1 MSATVNGNEI
11 VLTGTV
17 GGDPWWDDDVFSQ
30 ADVINALAQVGR
42 NTDVTVRVNSGGG
55 VATEGAAIHSV
66 FAAHKGK
73 VNMVVEGWAASAASL
88 FVMSGHTITMRPGAL
103 LMIHDP
109 SAGNWG
115 TCDDH
120 RRVAS
125 ALDIMGNTYA
135 QVYADRCGKSPEE
148 VREMMRAET
157 WLGPAEAVAQGFADA
172 AETDG
177 ADVPEPVAFAH
188 VRAYARA
195 PERIVALAKSRGW
208 GARAAQAATAAA
220 PTLTAKN
227 KGPLGNDIDVRLNY
241 LGALGGE
248 ATPPG
253 LTVAVT
259 AMANGATAPALAA
272 GIAALGDEP
281 FDFIASPYTH
291 TTSLD
296 ALKGFMDDQTGR
308 WAWSRQLYGHVFAAR
323 RGTVSDLSTFGNARN
338 DPHVTVM
345 GYAASP
351 TPPWEWAAALT
362 AQAAKSL
369 RIDPARPLQT
379 LPLVG
384 VLAPTVSARFTM
396 SERQILLFDG
406 VATFTTGTDGTVR
419 IERAITTYQV
429 NAYGQPDPSFLD
441 VETLFT
447 LATVLRRLRSVI
459 TTKYARHKLAND
471 GTTFGAGQAI
481 VTPKII
487 KAELIAQYSE
497 METLGL
503 VENMAAFKANLI
515 VERDP
520 TDPNRLNVLYPPDL
534 VNQLRVFAVLAQFRL
549 QYTA

>member
-1 MSATVNGNEI
+1 MSVSFSQIPANLRLPLFHAEVDASQASYFVQDQRALLIGQRLSTGTAVADVPVLVSSTDQAVTLFGAGSVLARMVAAYRRNDDFGGIWCLPLADAVAGVAATGTVT
-11 VLTGTV
+11 LTGTTTAAGALSLYIAGQRV
-17 GGDPWWDDDVFSQ
+17 QVAVASGAAATV
-30 ADVINALAQVGR
+30 ATALA
-42 NTDVTVRVNSGGG
+42 
-55 VATEGAAIHSV
+55 AAIT
-66 FAAHKGK
+66 
-73 VNMVVEGWAASAASL
+73 AAS
-88 FVMSGHTITMRPGAL
+88 
-103 LMIHDP
+103 D
-109 SAGNWG
+109 
-115 TCDDH
+115 
-120 RRVAS
+120 
-125 ALDIMGNTYA
+125 
-135 QVYADRCGKSPEE
+135 Q
-148 VREMMRAET
+148 
-157 WLGPAEAVAQGFADA
+157 
-172 AETDG
+172 
-177 ADVPEPVAFAH
+177 PV
-188 VRAYARA
+188 
-195 PERIVALAKSRGW
+195 
-208 GARAAQAATAAA
+208 TAAA
-220 PTLTAKN
+220 STGTVTLTAKN
-227 KGPLGNDIDVRLNY
+227 KGPLGNDIDVRLNF

-248 ATPPG
+248 ATPAG
-253 LTVAVT
+253 LTAAIV
-259 AMANGATAPALAA
+259 AMANGATAPSLAA
-272 GIAALGDEP
+272 GLAALGDEP
-281 FDFIASPYTH
+281 FDFIASPYTD

-296 ALKGFMDDQTGR
+296 AIKTLMDDQTGR

-338 DPHVTVM
+338 DPHVTVL

-362 AQAAKSL
+362 GQAAKSL

-384 VLAPTVSARFTM
+384 VLAPAVSARFTM

-429 NAYGQPDPSFLD
+429 NAYGQPDPSYLD

-447 LATVLRRLRSVI
+447 LTTVLRRLRSVI

-549 QYTA
+549 QYAA

>member
-1 MSATVNGNEI
+1 MAVSFSQIPANLRLPLFHAEVDGSQASYFVQDQRALLIGQRLAAGTAAADVPVLVSSPDQAVTLFGAGSVLARMVALYRRNDDFGAVWCLPVADAGAAAAATGTV
-11 VLTGTV
+11 VLTGT
-17 GGDPWWDDDVFSQ
+17 
-30 ADVINALAQVGR
+30 
-42 NTDVTVRVNSGGG
+42 
-55 VATEGAAIHSV
+55 
-66 FAAHKGK
+66 
-73 VNMVVEGWAASAASL
+73 
-88 FVMSGHTITMRPGAL
+88 
-103 LMIHDP
+103 
-109 SAGNWG
+109 
-115 TCDDH
+115 
-120 RRVAS
+120 
-125 ALDIMGNTYA
+125 
-135 QVYADRCGKSPEE
+135 
-148 VREMMRAET
+148 
-157 WLGPAEAVAQGFADA
+157 
-172 AETDG
+172 
-177 ADVPEPVAFAH
+177 
-188 VRAYARA
+188 
-195 PERIVALAKSRGW
+195 
-208 GARAAQAATAAA
+208 ATAAGA
-220 PTLTAKN
+220 LSLYIAGQRVQIAVASGNTAAVVATALAAAIAATPDLPVTATAATGTVTLTAKN
-227 KGPLGNDIDVRLNY
+227 KGLLGNDIDLRLNY

-248 ATPPG
+248 ATPAG
-253 LTVAVT
+253 LTVTVT
-259 AMANGATAPALAA
+259 AMANGTAAPSLAA

-281 FDFIASPYTH
+281 FDFIACPYTD
-291 TTSLD
+291 TASLD

-323 RGTVSDLSTFGNARN
+323 RGTVAELSTFGNARN

-345 GYAASP
+345 GYAGSP
-351 TPPWEWAAALT
+351 SPSWEWAAALT

-384 VLAPTVSARFTM
+384 ILAPTVSARFTM

-406 VATFTTGTDGTVR
+406 VATFSTGTDGTVR

-503 VENMAAFKANLI
+503 VENLPAFKANLM
-515 VERDP
+515 VERDL

-549 QYTA
+549 QYAA

>member
-1 MSATVNGNEI
+1 MSVSFSQIPANLRLPLFHAEVDASQASYFVQDQRALLIGQRLSTGTAVADVPVLVSSTDQAVTLFGAGSVLARMVAAYRRNDDFGGIWCLPLADAVAAVAATGTVT
-11 VLTGTV
+11 LTGTTTAAGALSLYIAGQRV
-17 GGDPWWDDDVFSQ
+17 QVAVASGAAATV
-30 ADVINALAQVGR
+30 ATALA
-42 NTDVTVRVNSGGG
+42 
-55 VATEGAAIHSV
+55 AAIT
-66 FAAHKGK
+66 
-73 VNMVVEGWAASAASL
+73 AASDL
-88 FVMSGHTITMRPGAL
+88 
-103 LMIHDP
+103 
-109 SAGNWG
+109 
-115 TCDDH
+115 
-120 RRVAS
+120 
-125 ALDIMGNTYA
+125 
-135 QVYADRCGKSPEE
+135 
-148 VREMMRAET
+148 
-157 WLGPAEAVAQGFADA
+157 
-172 AETDG
+172 
-177 ADVPEPVAFAH
+177 PV
-188 VRAYARA
+188 
-195 PERIVALAKSRGW
+195 
-208 GARAAQAATAAA
+208 TAAA
-220 PTLTAKN
+220 STGTVTLTAKN
-227 KGPLGNDIDVRLNY
+227 KGPLGNDIDVRLNF

-248 ATPPG
+248 ATPAG
-253 LTVAVT
+253 LTAAIV
-259 AMANGATAPALAA
+259 AMANGATAPSLAA
-272 GIAALGDEP
+272 GLAALGDEP
-281 FDFIASPYTH
+281 FDFIASPYTD

-296 ALKGFMDDQTGR
+296 AIKTLMDDQTGR

-338 DPHVTVM
+338 DPHVTVL

-362 AQAAKSL
+362 GQAAKSL

-384 VLAPTVSARFTM
+384 VLAPAVSARFTM

-429 NAYGQPDPSFLD
+429 NAYGQPDPSYLD

-447 LATVLRRLRSVI
+447 LTTVLRRLRSVI

-549 QYTA
+549 QYAA